1 MAGTARPA
9 LGSQPIA
16 HRHVAVLRVA
26 EPKVLDEIR
35 AIVAL
40 DQFVIGFVSETELV
54 IDPSRVGQLASALA
68 ERGLAPLMKRSRPAA
83 KEQMTTR
90 PVVHRVEIDDE
101 PTQAIRRVEDDS
113 TAR

>member
-1 MAGTARPA
+1 VASTAKPP
-9 LGSQPIA
+9 LGSLPIA

-26 EPKVLDEIR
+26 EPRVLDEIR

-40 DQFVIGFVSETELV
+40 DQFVIGVVSETELV

-68 ERGLAPLMKRSRPAA
+68 ERGLAPLMKRSRPQA

-90 PVVHRVEIDDE
+90 PVHHRVEIDDE
-101 PTQAIRRVEDDS
+101 PTQAIRRVEDDGP
-113 TAR
+113 R

>member
-1 MAGTARPA
+1 MAGTAKPS

-40 DQFVIGFVSETELV
+40 DQFVIGVVSETELV

-68 ERGLAPLMKRSRPAA
+68 ERGLSPLMKRSRPQV

-90 PVVHRVEIDDE
+90 PVPQRVEIDDE
-101 PTQAIRRVEDDS
+101 PTQAIRRVEDS
-113 TAR
+113 G